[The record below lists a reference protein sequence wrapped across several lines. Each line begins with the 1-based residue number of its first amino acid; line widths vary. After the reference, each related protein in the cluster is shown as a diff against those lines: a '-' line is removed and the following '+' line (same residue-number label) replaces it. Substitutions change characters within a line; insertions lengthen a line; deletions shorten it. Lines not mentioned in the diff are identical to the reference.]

1 MDEIDWDEETV
12 RRMSE
17 DPIARRELL
26 WLRAKEKGDDDTVL
40 DLERVDA
47 ELADRMRD
55 VEWID
60 DLPDDRKRRDA
71 YGRAWDQ
78 RWKFHAFRLRSRSNG

>member
-1 MDEIDWDEETV
+1 MDDYEDWNDETL
-12 RRMSE
+12 RRMTD

-26 WLRAKEKGDDDTVL
+26 WLRAKEKGDDVSVA
-40 DLERVDA
+40 DLERTDP

-55 VEWID
+55 VEWIG
-60 DLPDDRKRRDA
+60 DLPAGRKRADA

-78 RWKFHAFRLRSRSNG
+78 RWKFHALRLRRG